1 LSFLDSLRSLT
12 RSAAPASKQAGF
24 VEKLQPWS
32 TPPRRGSVELLLS
45 YRTMPWL
52 RIVTSRISD
61 SCASVTLE
69 VRRRKANGELSD
81 PILDHP
87 LAKLLSKPNPAL
99 TGRATRKVTQLHLE
113 MMGEGLWV
121 KERSK
126 SGEVVMLVPL
136 PPAWILET
144 PTADRPFFRLS
155 HNQVQRIIPAA
166 DVVYIRDVDPY
177 EPYGRGVG
185 LAMSLADELD
195 TDEYAAKYMKAY
207 FYNSA
212 RPEMIVTVEG
222 AEKSELAGYK
232 EGWDSNHRG
241 FWGAFRTLFTGRAMK
256 VERLDTA
263 FRDMQLVQ
271 LRDSQR
277 DRIVS
282 VFGVPP
288 EIFGI
293 LTNSNRST
301 IDAADELMS
310 RYVVIPR
317 MDLLCDALNAQL
329 APEFGPDIV
338 VTYVSP
344 ARDDREFQ
352 RAVVATRQS
361 AFTDN
366 EVRTLAGM
374 DIAKGK
380 DEYPSA
386 SPFGA
391 LAAKDADPA
400 WARALSHK
408 RNAATYADA
417 QRALEALRPERLTV
431 RTDPA
436 MLAGVEAWSKSVL
449 ADLGAEAKFDLL
461 NPLIPKYVEAEA
473 TKRITG
479 DVNETTKK
487 AMRESLREG
496 VEAGESVDDL
506 AVRIEDVFDEAD
518 TARAETIARTEVVGA
533 SNWATREAQ
542 RVSGVVEKR
551 AWVATRD
558 GRERTS
564 HRDLDGKEA
573 GLDEPFRFVSGD
585 NEGKPVEYPGG
596 SGIAGEDI
604 NCRCTT
610 VAVISDDLDETDRAL
625 HAKSVTTERLDAVF
639 RAYDRELVP
648 WERDMRAALRSGFAA
663 QQRDVL
669 RALRKP

>member
-1 LSFLDSLRSLT
+1 LSILDTLRSLT
-12 RSAAPASKQAGF
+12 RSAPAAKEEGF
-24 VEKLQPWS
+24 VERLQPWS

-69 VRRRKANGELSD
+69 VRRRLANGEFSD
-81 PILDHP
+81 PLLEHP

-99 TGRATRKVTQLHLE
+99 TQRSMRKLTQLHLD
-113 MMGEGLWV
+113 MMGEGLWI
-121 KERSK
+121 KERSA

-144 PTADRPFFRLS
+144 PTPDRPFFRLS
-155 HNQVQRIIPAA
+155 HNQVQRTIPAR

-232 EGWDSNHRG
+232 ENWDSNHRG
-241 FWGAFRTLFTGRAMK
+241 FWGAFRTLFTGRQLK

-263 FRDMQLVQ
+263 FRDMQLVE

-317 MDLLCDALNAQL
+317 MDLLCDSLNAQL

-352 RAVVATRQS
+352 RSVVATRPS

-366 EVRTLAGM
+366 EVRTLAGLEL
-374 DIAKGK
+374 AKGK

-391 LAAKDADPA
+391 LGGDPE
-400 WARALSHK
+400 WTRSLPPRHK

-431 RTDPA
+431 RTDPV
-436 MLAGVEAWSKSVL
+436 MLAGVESWSKSVL

-461 NPLIPKYVEAEA
+461 NPLLPKYVEAEA
-473 TKRITG
+473 AKRITG
-479 DVNETTKK
+479 DVNETTRKSI
-487 AMRESLREG
+487 RESLLEG

-551 AWVATRD
+551 AWVSTRD
-558 GRERTS
+558 GRARES
-564 HRDLDGKEA
+564 HLDLDGKEA
-573 GLDEPFRFVSGD
+573 GLDEPFRFPSGD

-610 VAVISDDLDETDRAL
+610 VAVISDDFEETDRAI
-625 HAKSVTTERLDAVF
+625 HAANVTTERLDAVF
-639 RAYDRELVP
+639 RAYDRALVP
-648 WERDMRAALRSGFAA
+648 WERDMRAALRGGFAA